1 MKKFMSLVLCLALG
15 SFALAGCSDNSEPF
29 QEKTYTP
36 DVPVSG
42 IDLDVRD
49 REIQVSPSEDG
60 QIHIRYSEN
69 SKEYYEISVSEEHVL
84 TMAGAS
90 NKEWTD
96 YLGGKPAAEDRK
108 IYLEIPSGALSSLAL
123 STTNE
128 NISLSPLAVT
138 GDVSLSANG
147 GSLSFEALDA
157 GSSLDLYAKN
167 GDISGTV
174 TGSYDDFTI
183 AAEVKKAAAICR
195 KGKTAG
201 KDPLRYPPTTGMS
214 PLHFPT
220 AEPPRDR
227 PGAKLSPLKTVWG
240 GKSDPLSKSAPGPG
254 MDRERFSALGRFPKK
269 ADAVPA
275 RPVIE
280 AASPAPRR

>member
-42 IDLDVRD
+42 VDLDVRD

-108 IYLEIPSGALSSLAL
+108 IYLEIPSGALSSLVL

-183 AAEVKKAAAICR
+183 AAEVKKGSCNLPER
-195 KGKTAG
+195 KDGG
-201 KDPLRYPPTTGMS
+201 ERSL
-214 PLHFPT
+214 
-220 AEPPRDR
+220 
-227 PGAKLSPLKTVWG
+227 TV
-240 GKSDPLSKSAPGPG
+240 SANNG
-254 MDRERFSALGRFPKK
+254 DVSLAFSNG
-269 ADAVPA
+269 
-275 RPVIE
+275 
-280 AASPAPRR
+280 